1 MTAVQNAH
9 GVTSLDWSEF
19 IAVCYF
25 GSNDKGDWL
34 DRCVRR
40 GYLDMSRTLY
50 GMTRFSKAHGEWRPR
65 MTSLLRQQLDILPA
79 TREWTADA
87 FDEWH
92 WSSVTALQALSE
104 SLGYGAEGTVQA
116 LPRARFTVGQAQKW
130 INMSIKYTIALGES
144 RIPGFSGVHPVAHA
158 ALDGIVISAL
168 VRDGMDSLNS
178 PWSKLNDYGRYMDCQ
193 VWIRGRYPGE
203 TSLQVENRLW
213 LRAQSREGFR

>member
-1 MTAVQNAH
+1 MAAVQNAH

-65 MTSLLRQQLDILPA
+65 MTGLLRQRLDILPA

-87 FDEWH
+87 FDKWH

-104 SLGYGAEGTVQA
+104 SLGYGAEGTVQVV
-116 LPRARFTVGQAQKW
+116 PRARFTVGQAQKW
-130 INMSIKYTIALGES
+130 INMTIKYTIALGES
-144 RIPGFSGVHPVAHA
+144 RIPGFWGVHPVAHA
-158 ALDGIVISAL
+158 ALDSIVISAL
-168 VRDGMDSLNS
+168 VRDGMDSLS
-178 PWSKLNDYGRYMDCQ
+178 GPWSKLNDYGRYMDCQ
-193 VWIRGRYPGE
+193 TWIRGRYPGE